1 MKKFRTTWMAF
12 LLVAALSI
20 MAAAW
25 VPGQW
30 EATKNALLT
39 GAYEGKFTTTS
50 TIGANGQAVSMKMVS
65 AAVDSEAGTTL
76 TATNLIPAGSM
87 VVGVCIRVTTGFG
100 ETNGL
105 TTLSIGDGSDVDRW
119 GIGIA
124 HTAGTTTGIADFTI
138 TGPVYYAAATSVVIT
153 GAGNGGDEFDATGQ
167 VRITVYYF
175 SLTAPTS

>member
-1 MKKFRTTWMAF
+1 MKKFRTTLPVF

-30 EATKNALLT
+30 EAYKNALLT
-39 GAYEGKFTTTS
+39 GAYEGKFTATT

-65 AAVDSEAGTTL
+65 TTVNSVVGTTL

-87 VVGVCIRVTTGFG
+87 VVGVCVRVTTGFG

-105 TTLSIGDGSDVDRW
+105 TTLSIGDGTDADRW
-119 GIGIA
+119 GAGIA
-124 HTAGTTTGIADFTI
+124 HTAGTTTGVANFTI
-138 TGPVYYAAATSVVIT
+138 TGPVYYTAATHVVIT
-153 GAGNGGDEFDATGQ
+153 GAGDGGNEFDATGQ
-167 VRITVYYF
+167 VRVTVYYF